1 MRQIQD
7 KDSSVLLG
15 SLEDI
20 TAFIT
25 HRPVNEFK
33 ESH

>member
-1 MRQIQD
+1 MWQIQD
-7 KDSSVLLG
+7 KNSSVLLG

-20 TAFIT
+20 TAFIM
-25 HRPVNEFK
+25 HHPVNEFK